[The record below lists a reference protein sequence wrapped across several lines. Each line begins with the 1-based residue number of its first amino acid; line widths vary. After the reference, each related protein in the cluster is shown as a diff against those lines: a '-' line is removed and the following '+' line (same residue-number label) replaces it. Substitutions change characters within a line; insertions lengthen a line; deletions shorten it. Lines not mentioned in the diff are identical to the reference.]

1 MSEKTEY
8 VNDVQKQLMMLRGL
22 TKTTGML
29 HEAQVLQLKHWP
41 RIAIPHSTYS
51 EFAFSHEKH
60 LVEFRIKTKGK
71 APGDLKL
78 RLGGLTESVRDLLGP
93 EYTVRIKDGK
103 KKLFESKGKVEV
115 PKKETRE
122 QN

>member
-1 MSEKTEY
+1 MSEPK
-8 VNDVQKQLMMLRGL
+8 NDTYTQLMMLRGL

-51 EFAFSHEKH
+51 EFGFSHEKH
-60 LVEFRIKTKGK
+60 VVEFRVKTKGK
-71 APGDLKL
+71 APKDLKL
-78 RLGGLTESVRDLLGP
+78 RLGGLAESVRDLLGP
-93 EYTVRIKDGK
+93 EYTVRVKDGK
-103 KKLFESKGKVEV
+103 KKLFESKGQVPV

-122 QN
+122 SN